1 MAPHV
6 DILDERES
14 LRRSFYGSVA
24 LHLGVTAA
32 IAAYALLGNRPRV
45 LWGDA
50 NSLGGG
56 AMTVGVVKQIPLPSR
71 AGLVNPLANDTESSV
86 PAAPPKPKPVERAP
100 DPEPD
105 AIPIKSR
112 SPQKKAASK
121 AASRSQYRVPGS
133 ERANQLSS
141 SDGQALTSP
150 MVGMT
155 GSGGIGVGTGSPL
168 GSRFGYYVDLL
179 RQRVGEKWRTS
190 DVDPRVQTAPPVV
203 VTFTIHRNGS
213 VSGVRIVQRS
223 GNPILDTSAQ
233 RAVYDAAPLPPLPAG
248 FERDS
253 ATIEFWFQLRR

>member
-14 LRRSFYGSVA
+14 LKRPFYGSVA
-24 LHLGVTAA
+24 LHMAVAGA
-32 IAAYALLGNRPRV
+32 IATYALLGNRTRV
-45 LWGDA
+45 LWGDPS
-50 NSLGGG
+50 SLGGG

-86 PAAPPKPKPVERAP
+86 PQAPPKPKPVERTP
-100 DPEPD
+100 EPEPD
-105 AIPIKSR
+105 AISLKSR
-112 SPQKKAASK
+112 SPQKKPAPK
-121 AASRSQYRVPGS
+121 AASRDQFRVPGS

-141 SDGQALTSP
+141 SSGQALTSP
-150 MVGMT
+150 MIGMT
-155 GSGGIGVGTGSPL
+155 GSGGIGVGSGSPF
-168 GSRFGYYVDLL
+168 GARFGYYVDLL

-190 DVDPRVQTAPPVV
+190 DVDPRVQSAPPVV

-213 VSGVRIVQRS
+213 VSGVRVVQRS
-223 GNPILDTSAQ
+223 GNTVLDTSAQ
-233 RAVYDAAPLPPLPAG
+233 RAIYDAAPLPPLPAG